1 MSSDLM
7 KSHYPYVVV
16 GGGVA
21 AGYAAKEF
29 VAQGVEKDSVLIVSK
44 EAVAPYE
51 RPALSKAFL
60 FADPPARLPGFH
72 TSVGGGGERQAPEW
86 YVEKGIHLLLDTE
99 VSAVDV
105 ASKSITTGGGSK
117 ISADNLILATGAS
130 PVQLTMLP
138 GSDLE
143 GIYTLR
149 EYADGLELY
158 DALKANEGKT
168 VAVIGG
174 GYIGMEVGAAA
185 ALMGVKVKMIFPE
198 EHMMPRL
205 FTAGIASKYED
216 VYRKKGIEL
225 LNKGR
230 VCKEFVG
237 VDGKVTGVTVCKD
250 DKMETVACDLVV
262 VGVGARPNTSLIT
275 DQLEMENGGV
285 KVDSTMQSSVPGV
298 YAVGDISSFGL
309 SMYEGRRTRMEHVA
323 HARASAACAVRSA
336 MSKPQQPYDY
346 LPYFYS
352 RVFDLSWQFF
362 GDSPPVSDKCYTVEI
377 GEMNP
382 QLLCV
387 WVEHDKAVGVFIEA
401 PSAEDTTTARKIA
414 TARPTITKEKLES
427 AASVADALSVLS
439 AGL

>member
-1 MSSDLM
+1 MV

-16 GGGVA
+16 GGGVS

-29 VAQGVEKDSVLIVSK
+29 VAQGVDKDSVLIVSK
-44 EAVAPYE
+44 ESVAPYE

-72 TSVGGGGERQAPEW
+72 TCVGGGGDRQAPEW
-86 YVEKGIHLLLDTE
+86 YAENGIELLLDTE
-99 VSAVDV
+99 ITAVDV
-105 ASKSITTGGGSK
+105 KSKTITTGSGDK
-117 ISADNLILATGAS
+117 VSADNLILATGAA

-138 GSDLE
+138 GSDLA
-143 GIYTLR
+143 GIFTLR

-158 DALKANEGKT
+158 EAFKESKGKT

-185 ALMGVKVKMIFPE
+185 SMMGLNVKMIFPE

-205 FTAGIASKYED
+205 FTPGIAEKYED
-216 VYRKKGIEL
+216 VYKKNGIEL
-225 LNKGR
+225 LHKGR
-230 VCKEFVG
+230 VCKQFVG
-237 VDGKVTGVTVCKD
+237 SGGKVTGVTLCRNEEE
-250 DKMETVACDLVV
+250 ETIPCDLVV
-262 VGVGARPNTSLIT
+262 VGVGARPNTSLFK

-285 KVDSTMQSSVPGV
+285 KVDGKMLSSVPGV

-336 MSKPQQPYDY
+336 MSKSQESYEY
-346 LPYFYS
+346 LPFFYS
-352 RVFDLSWQFF
+352 RVFNLSWQFF
-362 GDSPPVSDKCYTVEI
+362 GDSPPVSDHCYTVEI

-387 WVEHDKAVGVFIEA
+387 WVEHDKVVGVFIEA
-401 PSAEDTTTARKIA
+401 PSAEDTATARKIA
-414 TARPTITKEKLES
+414 TARPSITKEKLES
-427 AASVADALSVLS
+427 ASSVADALSVIS
-439 AGL
+439 AAL